1 MIKCNPLDGL
11 YMGCN
16 LFYSGDVTPKETI
29 DAITEIRSK
38 SMISF
43 VDWCPTGFKVSI
55 NDRSPHLVKK

>member
-1 MIKCNPLDGL
+1 
-11 YMGCN
+11 MGCS

-55 NDRSPHLVKK
+55 NDRSPHLVKN